1 MDGRKVIVEVK
12 ELDLLEQKVQK
23 AIEMIRGLRRE
34 RDVARLK
41 LQETQQQLDRLQAEF
56 RALEKDREGASQLS
70 VQLEA
75 LREERQT
82 IRGRVTR
89 MLDLMATLD
98 ESATQSQI
106 DH

>member
-23 AIEMIRGLRRE
+23 AIELIRGLRRE

-41 LQETQQQLDRLQAEF
+41 LQETQQQFDRLQAEF

-70 VQLEA
+70 AQLET

-98 ESATQSQI
+98 DSATQAQI